1 MICSGILEWTCIHNQ
16 RRTSG
21 GASCESGAKNKE
33 QDVGGNRKE
42 LENHPLEVDRKG
54 GSSG

>member
-21 GASCESGAKNKE
+21 GASCESGTKNKE